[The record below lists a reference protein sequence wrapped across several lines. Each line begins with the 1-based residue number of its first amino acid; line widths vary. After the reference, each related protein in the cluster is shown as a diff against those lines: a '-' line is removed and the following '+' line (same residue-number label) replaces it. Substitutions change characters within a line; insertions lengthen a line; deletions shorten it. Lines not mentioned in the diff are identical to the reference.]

1 MADYCLKKTF
11 FKVVAGARDIHDRN
25 DGCKQVQTVE
35 KSYKPNGFERWSV
48 STDIIILVMYEPFIY
63 TACGVKPVKLA
74 PPKYKIG
81 EYG

>member
-1 MADYCLKKTF
+1 ME
-11 FKVVAGARDIHDRN
+11 R
-25 DGCKQVQTVE
+25 
-35 KSYKPNGFERWSV
+35 SYKPGGFENWSV
-48 STDIIILVMYEPFIY
+48 STDIIILVMYGSFEY

>member
-1 MADYCLKKTF
+1 M
-11 FKVVAGARDIHDRN
+11 
-25 DGCKQVQTVE
+25 E

>member
-1 MADYCLKKTF
+1 M
-11 FKVVAGARDIHDRN
+11 
-25 DGCKQVQTVE
+25 E

-48 STDIIILVMYEPFIY
+48 STDIIILVMYEPFRY
-63 TACGVKPVKLA
+63 TACGIKPVKLA